1 MLSFLVN
8 DEKLMMAAN
17 FDNINLIQTRAG
29 PVEAEV
35 LGSGS
40 IPILI
45 LHGSPGGIDAAR
57 TMCQFL
63 DKDLFRS
70 ICLSRPGYLKTPLH
84 PSPAHRSI
92 TAETDLLAALLD
104 ALKISRVGILAWSG
118 GGPSAYLF
126 ASRYPHRVSAI
137 IAIAAVSSSW
147 IAPKAHISERFMF
160 GTKLGESIIKAM
172 AARKPAHIVETAL
185 MGEGSL
191 RGEELHNLAEQVMAD
206 PAQRQA
212 VLDIAGTVNISGAGG
227 RKEGWLNDVENYAA
241 IKSLELEQVH
251 CPVLLVHG
259 DADTDALPIFSE
271 AAHARLPL
279 SSLIV
284 MPRGTHLA
292 FYAHPQAR
300 DVQETAKKWFLD
312 HVPRL

>member
-1 MLSFLVN
+1 
-8 DEKLMMAAN
+8 
-17 FDNINLIQTRAG
+17 
-29 PVEAEV
+29 
-35 LGSGS
+35 
-40 IPILI
+40 
-45 LHGSPGGIDAAR
+45 
-57 TMCQFL
+57 
-63 DKDLFRS
+63 
-70 ICLSRPGYLKTPLH
+70 
-84 PSPAHRSI
+84 
-92 TAETDLLAALLD
+92 
-104 ALKISRVGILAWSG
+104 
-118 GGPSAYLF
+118 
-126 ASRYPHRVSAI
+126 
-137 IAIAAVSSSW
+137 
-147 IAPKAHISERFMF
+147 
-160 GTKLGESIIKAM
+160 
-172 AARKPAHIVETAL
+172 